1 MESVLPIEMIWEN
14 LTPLQKMEI
23 YSLLKRENDSA
34 LSKLCCSK
42 RSMQGFTDKNYKC
55 IYSLIS

>member
-14 LTPLQKMEI
+14 LTPLQKMEN
-23 YSLLKRENDSA
+23 SLLKRENDSA
-34 LSKLCCSK
+34 LSKLCYSK
-42 RSMQGFTDKNYKC
+42 RSMEGFIDKNYKC